1 MTRIRRGGYVFMTW
15 VGDHPP
21 KHIHVYR
28 DGKLVLTWDTQGSEV
43 LVGEWSPRIV
53 SLIRELQSKGRL

>member
-28 DGKLVLTWDTQGSEV
+28 DGKLVLTWDIQGSEV
-43 LVGEWSPRIV
+43 LAGEWSPRIV